1 MSLSNNSNTGDN
13 KNKFYKHTLNGMQ
26 KRFFSRSS
34 DMFYETGLSE
44 ADELDDYLI
53 EEDEFEDDSYDWE
66 DI

>member
-1 MSLSNNSNTGDN
+1 
-13 KNKFYKHTLNGMQ
+13 MQ